1 MINVDISNI
10 WGEVALPDL
19 LAIEGEVAAAH
30 ESLIE
35 RTCAGGEYLAWLDL
49 TNQESNPEV
58 FRILLAAER
67 IRSDSDVCVVVG
79 IGGGCLGAR
88 AAIELLQGV
97 NRGFGKGNPQILFA
111 GNNFSTRHWKELQGL
126 LKDRD
131 FSVIVVSKSGT
142 TLEPAIALRSLRW
155 MLERKYGTDAA
166 NKRIYAVTDP
176 ADSALYKMAEE
187 AQWER
192 FSIPSGVTEAYS
204 VLTAAGLLPMAV
216 AGIDPLSVLEGAV
229 EGYKNM
235 DVRSFDNPAWLYAAA
250 RYILP
255 QKGRNRELLCV
266 TDHNM
271 ESFGRWWNGYVRR
284 HEGGRLSVE
293 AALLPGDLAA
303 LDEMVC
309 SSNVFETV
317 VHFEP
322 SSKKFPVEM
331 DWKDY
336 DGLGFLSGRNLD
348 FVEEQLRCAAA
359 ETHYLAGVPV
369 LDLYAGELS
378 AVTLGELLYFFELSS
393 ALTAMARGEAPF
405 TLRQSASTAA
415 ALRAMGAPEV
425 VEDDE
430 A

>member
-79 IGGGCLGAR
+79 IGGGW
-88 AAIELLQGV
+88 V

-216 AGIDPLSVLEGAV
+216 AGIDIQEILEGA
-229 EGYKNM
+229 
-235 DVRSFDNPAWLYAAA
+235 A
-250 RYILP
+250 
-255 QKGRNRELLCV
+255 
-266 TDHNM
+266 
-271 ESFGRWWNGYVRR
+271 
-284 HEGGRLSVE
+284 
-293 AALLPGDLAA
+293 
-303 LDEMVC
+303 
-309 SSNVFETV
+309 
-317 VHFEP
+317 
-322 SSKKFPVEM
+322 
-331 DWKDY
+331 
-336 DGLGFLSGRNLD
+336 
-348 FVEEQLRCAAA
+348 
-359 ETHYLAGVPV
+359 
-369 LDLYAGELS
+369 
-378 AVTLGELLYFFELSS
+378 
-393 ALTAMARGEAPF
+393 
-405 TLRQSASTAA
+405 
-415 ALRAMGAPEV
+415 
-425 VEDDE
+425 
-430 A
+430 